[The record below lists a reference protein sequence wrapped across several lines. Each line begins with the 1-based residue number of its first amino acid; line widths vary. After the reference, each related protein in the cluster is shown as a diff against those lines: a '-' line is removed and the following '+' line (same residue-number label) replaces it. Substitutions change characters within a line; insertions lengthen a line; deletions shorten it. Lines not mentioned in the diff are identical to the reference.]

1 MRSEKVTIGKIVS
14 PHGVKGLFKVLVYS
28 ENEDS
33 FFSHKSYFKVKNKK
47 IDIIKKFNKGI
58 FIVCESA
65 TIQSR
70 DQVNEIINEDIVISA
85 TDLKKNYNNK
95 NLKLSPYIPY
105 SKISSKIKKI
115 DVFVLPYTSKV
126 TVSGD
131 IGDISKYTSPLKVF
145 DYMICGKLLICS
157 NLSSSLSIS
166 KISCFWSNEIFKI
179 ATIVSDI
186 LFRSD
191 IDFMFEKDFFNYYNI

>member
-47 IDIIKKFNKGI
+47 IDIIKKFNKGN

-70 DQVNEIINEDIVISA
+70 EQVNEIINEDIVISA

-95 NLKLSPYIPY
+95 NEFFHRDLIGC
-105 SKISSKIKKI
+105 
-115 DVFVLPYTSKV
+115 KV
-126 TVSGD
+126 INFNLED
-131 IGDISKYTSPLKVF
+131 IGNVKAVHNFGAGDLLELDGKYP
-145 DYMICGKLLICS
+145 YMIRFEQVKKENI
-157 NLSSSLSIS
+157 NLKKSII
-166 KISCFWSNEIFKI
+166 KVDLK
-179 ATIVSDI
+179 
-186 LFRSD
+186 
-191 IDFMFEKDFFNYYNI
+191 Y

>member
-47 IDIIKKFNKGI
+47 IDIIKKFNKGN

-70 DQVNEIINEDIVISA
+70 EQVTEIINEDIVISA

-95 NLKLSPYIPY
+95 NEFFHRDLIGC
-105 SKISSKIKKI
+105 
-115 DVFVLPYTSKV
+115 KV
-126 TVSGD
+126 INFNSED
-131 IGDISKYTSPLKVF
+131 IGNVKAIHNFGAGDLLELDGKFP
-145 DYMICGKLLICS
+145 YMIRFEQVKKENI
-157 NLSSSLSIS
+157 NLKKSII
-166 KISCFWSNEIFKI
+166 KVDLK
-179 ATIVSDI
+179 
-186 LFRSD
+186 
-191 IDFMFEKDFFNYYNI
+191 Y

>member
-14 PHGVKGLFKVLVYS
+14 PHGVKGLFKVLIYS

-47 IDIIKKFNKGI
+47 IDIIKKFNKGN

-70 DQVNEIINEDIVISA
+70 EQVNEIINEDIVISA

-95 NLKLSPYIPY
+95 NEFFHRDLIGCKVINFNSEEIGNVKAIHNFGAGDLLELDGKFPYMIRFEQVKKENINLKNSIIKVDLKL
-105 SKISSKIKKI
+105 
-115 DVFVLPYTSKV
+115 LE
-126 TVSGD
+126 
-131 IGDISKYTSPLKVF
+131 
-145 DYMICGKLLICS
+145 S
-157 NLSSSLSIS
+157 N
-166 KISCFWSNEIFKI
+166 
-179 ATIVSDI
+179 
-186 LFRSD
+186 
-191 IDFMFEKDFFNYYNI
+191 

>member
-33 FFSHKSYFKVKNKK
+33 FFSYKSYFKVKNKK
-47 IDIIKKFNKGI
+47 IDIIKKFNKGN

-70 DQVNEIINEDIVISA
+70 EQVNEIINEDIVISA

-95 NLKLSPYIPY
+95 NEFFHRDLIGC
-105 SKISSKIKKI
+105 
-115 DVFVLPYTSKV
+115 KV
-126 TVSGD
+126 INFNSED
-131 IGDISKYTSPLKVF
+131 IGNVKAVHNFGAGDLLELDGKYP
-145 DYMICGKLLICS
+145 YMIRFEQVKKENI
-157 NLSSSLSIS
+157 NLKKSII
-166 KISCFWSNEIFKI
+166 KVDLK
-179 ATIVSDI
+179 
-186 LFRSD
+186 
-191 IDFMFEKDFFNYYNI
+191 Y

>member
-47 IDIIKKFNKGI
+47 IDIIKKFNKGN

-70 DQVNEIINEDIVISA
+70 EQVNEIISEDIVISA

-95 NLKLSPYIPY
+95 NEFFHRDLIGC
-105 SKISSKIKKI
+105 
-115 DVFVLPYTSKV
+115 KV
-126 TVSGD
+126 INFNSED
-131 IGDISKYTSPLKVF
+131 IGNVKAVHNFGAGDLLELDGKYP
-145 DYMICGKLLICS
+145 YMIRFEQVKKENI
-157 NLSSSLSIS
+157 NLKKSII
-166 KISCFWSNEIFKI
+166 KVDLK
-179 ATIVSDI
+179 
-186 LFRSD
+186 
-191 IDFMFEKDFFNYYNI
+191 Y

>member
-14 PHGVKGLFKVLVYS
+14 PHGVKGLFKVLIYS

-47 IDIIKKFNKGI
+47 IDIIKKFNKGN

-70 DQVNEIINEDIVISA
+70 EQVNEIINEDIVISA

-95 NLKLSPYIPY
+95 NEFFHRDLIGC
-105 SKISSKIKKI
+105 
-115 DVFVLPYTSKV
+115 KV
-126 TVSGD
+126 INFNSED
-131 IGDISKYTSPLKVF
+131 IGNVKAVHNFGAGDLLELDGKYP
-145 DYMICGKLLICS
+145 YMIRFEQVKKENI
-157 NLSSSLSIS
+157 NLKKSII
-166 KISCFWSNEIFKI
+166 KVDLK
-179 ATIVSDI
+179 
-186 LFRSD
+186 
-191 IDFMFEKDFFNYYNI
+191 Y

>member
-1 MRSEKVTIGKIVS
+1 MSSEKVTIGKIVS

-47 IDIIKKFNKGI
+47 IDIIKKFNKGN

-70 DQVNEIINEDIVISA
+70 EQVNEIINEDIVISA

-95 NLKLSPYIPY
+95 NEFFHRDLIGC
-105 SKISSKIKKI
+105 
-115 DVFVLPYTSKV
+115 KV
-126 TVSGD
+126 INCNSED
-131 IGDISKYTSPLKVF
+131 IGNVKAVHNFGAGDLLELDGKYP
-145 DYMICGKLLICS
+145 YMIRFEQVKKENI
-157 NLSSSLSIS
+157 NLKKSII
-166 KISCFWSNEIFKI
+166 KVDLK
-179 ATIVSDI
+179 
-186 LFRSD
+186 
-191 IDFMFEKDFFNYYNI
+191 Y

>member
-47 IDIIKKFNKGI
+47 IDIIKKFNKGN

-65 TIQSR
+65 TIQNR
-70 DQVNEIINEDIVISA
+70 EQVNEIINQDIVISA

-95 NLKLSPYIPY
+95 NEFFHRDLIGC
-105 SKISSKIKKI
+105 
-115 DVFVLPYTSKV
+115 KV
-126 TVSGD
+126 INFNSED
-131 IGDISKYTSPLKVF
+131 IGNVKAVHNFGAGDLLELDGKYP
-145 DYMICGKLLICS
+145 YMIRFEQVKKENI
-157 NLSSSLSIS
+157 NLKKSII
-166 KISCFWSNEIFKI
+166 KVDLK
-179 ATIVSDI
+179 
-186 LFRSD
+186 
-191 IDFMFEKDFFNYYNI
+191 Y

>member
-28 ENEDS
+28 ENEAS

-47 IDIIKKFNKGI
+47 IDIIKKFNKGN

-70 DQVNEIINEDIVISA
+70 EQVNEIINEDIVISA

-95 NLKLSPYIPY
+95 NEFFHRDLIGC
-105 SKISSKIKKI
+105 
-115 DVFVLPYTSKV
+115 KV
-126 TVSGD
+126 INFNSED
-131 IGDISKYTSPLKVF
+131 IGNVKAVHNFGAGDLLELDGKYP
-145 DYMICGKLLICS
+145 YMIRFAQVKKENI
-157 NLSSSLSIS
+157 NLKKSII
-166 KISCFWSNEIFKI
+166 KVDLK
-179 ATIVSDI
+179 
-186 LFRSD
+186 
-191 IDFMFEKDFFNYYNI
+191 Y

>member
-47 IDIIKKFNKGI
+47 IDIIKKFNKGN

-70 DQVNEIINEDIVISA
+70 EQVNEVINEDIVISA

-95 NLKLSPYIPY
+95 NEFFHRDLIGC
-105 SKISSKIKKI
+105 
-115 DVFVLPYTSKV
+115 KV
-126 TVSGD
+126 INFNSED
-131 IGDISKYTSPLKVF
+131 IGNVKAIHNFGAGDLLELDGKYP
-145 DYMICGKLLICS
+145 YMIRFEQVKKENI
-157 NLSSSLSIS
+157 NLKKSII
-166 KISCFWSNEIFKI
+166 KVDLK
-179 ATIVSDI
+179 
-186 LFRSD
+186 
-191 IDFMFEKDFFNYYNI
+191 Y

>member
-47 IDIIKKFNKGI
+47 IDIIKKFNKGN

-70 DQVNEIINEDIVISA
+70 EQVNEIINEDIVISA

-95 NLKLSPYIPY
+95 NEFFHRDLIGC
-105 SKISSKIKKI
+105 
-115 DVFVLPYTSKV
+115 KV
-126 TVSGD
+126 INFNSEEIGNVKAIHNFGAGD
-131 IGDISKYTSPLKVF
+131 LLELDGKFP
-145 DYMICGKLLICS
+145 YMIRFEQIKIENINLKKSIIKVDLKILES
-157 NLSSSLSIS
+157 N
-166 KISCFWSNEIFKI
+166 
-179 ATIVSDI
+179 
-186 LFRSD
+186 
-191 IDFMFEKDFFNYYNI
+191 

>member
-1 MRSEKVTIGKIVS
+1 MSREKVTIGKIVS

-47 IDIIKKFNKGI
+47 IDIIKKFNKGN

-85 TDLKKNYNNK
+85 TDLKKNYNNRNEFFHRDLIGCK
-95 NLKLSPYIPY
+95 VINFNSEDIGNVKAVHNFGAGDLLELDGKYPYMIRFEQVKKENINLKKSI
-105 SKISSKIKKI
+105 IKV
-115 DVFVLPYTSKV
+115 DL
-126 TVSGD
+126 
-131 IGDISKYTSPLKVF
+131 KY
-145 DYMICGKLLICS
+145 
-157 NLSSSLSIS
+157 
-166 KISCFWSNEIFKI
+166 
-179 ATIVSDI
+179 
-186 LFRSD
+186 
-191 IDFMFEKDFFNYYNI
+191 